1 MCGVSIAHIISSV
14 VVQRPVNRLGR
25 MAAVNGISASRRFL
39 RTRIRTGVVR
49 SRNSLVPAIQM
60 TVCAVGAYAFAE
72 YILGHSGPLFAA
84 TSSLIA
90 LGFSREP
97 RLRRVMEVGLGC
109 TIGIAVGDLLLHWLG
124 GDIWVAAVVLL
135 FSILLARFLDS
146 GNIFTTQLALQS
158 LLVVLLPA
166 PAGGPF
172 TRSIDAVVGGLFALL
187 VTVLMPKDPRR
198 EPRKDVQKLL
208 HELAEVLR
216 DCASALT
223 NSDSTE
229 AWHALVRGRN
239 CQPLVDAMRQSLRA
253 SGEVAT
259 LAPAYR
265 RYRDEI
271 DRLEQS
277 LDYIDLA
284 LRNSRVFAR
293 RLTSA
298 INHAALSD
306 EATESI
312 AEVLQETAA
321 AIDELSLGLAEVHE
335 GARRAHLRTSR
346 LELTEIAG
354 RLHPRLL
361 DVQRLE
367 GETVVMLFRPLM
379 VDLLEATGMDSKEAR
394 DILPPL

>member
-1 MCGVSIAHIISSV
+1 
-14 VVQRPVNRLGR
+14 
-25 MAAVNGISASRRFL
+25 MAPAAGLSASRHFLHGRF
-39 RTRIRTGVVR
+39 RTGMIR

-72 YILGHSGPLFAA
+72 YVLGHSGPLFAA

-97 RLRRVMEVGLGC
+97 RLRRVLEVGLGC

-124 GDIWVAAVVLL
+124 SGIWQAAVVLL

-166 PAGGPF
+166 PSGGPF
-172 TRSIDAVVGGLFALL
+172 TRSIDAVVGGLCALM
-187 VTVLMPKDPRR
+187 VTILMPKDPRR
-198 EPRKDVQKLL
+198 EPRKDVQNLL

-216 DCASALT
+216 ECAEALAH
-223 NSDSTE
+223 SDSTK

-239 CQPLVDAMRQSLRA
+239 CQPLVDGMRHSLRA
-253 SGEVAT
+253 SNEVAR

-265 RYRDEI
+265 RHRDEL
-271 DRLEQS
+271 DRLKES
-277 LDYIDLA
+277 LDFIDLA

-306 EATESI
+306 DATENI
-312 AEVLQETAA
+312 AEVLQETAG
-321 AIDELSLGLAEVHE
+321 AIEELSLGLAETHDGV
-335 GARRAHLRTSR
+335 RRAHLRTARNDLS
-346 LELTEIAG
+346 EIAL
-354 RLHPRLL
+354 RLHPKLL
-361 DVQRLE
+361 EVQRLE

-379 VDLLEATGMDSKEAR
+379 VDLLEATGMDAQEAR
-394 DILPPL
+394 DVLPAL

>member
-1 MCGVSIAHIISSV
+1 LI
-14 VVQRPVNRLGR
+14 
-25 MAAVNGISASRRFL
+25 
-39 RTRIRTGVVR
+39 
-49 SRNSLVPAIQM
+49 PAIQM

-72 YILGHSGPLFAA
+72 YVLGHSGPLFAA

-90 LGFSREP
+90 LGFSRDP
-97 RLRRVMEVGLGC
+97 RLRRVIEVGLGC

-124 GDIWVAAVVLL
+124 AGIWQAAVVLL

-146 GNIFTTQLALQS
+146 GTIFTTQLGLQS

-166 PAGGPF
+166 PPGGPF
-172 TRSIDAVVGGLFALL
+172 TRSIDAVVGGIFALL

-198 EPRKDVQKLL
+198 EPRKDVRKLL

-216 DCASALT
+216 ECSSALIE
-223 NSDSTE
+223 SDSTQ

-239 CQPLVDAMRQSLRA
+239 CQPLVDGMRQSLRA

-265 RYRDEI
+265 RHRDEL

-277 LDYIDLA
+277 LDFIDLA

-306 EATESI
+306 EAIGNI

-321 AIDELSLGLAEVHE
+321 AIDELSLGLAEVND
-335 GARRAHLRTSR
+335 GVRRTHLRTARADLSA
-346 LELTEIAG
+346 IAG
-354 RLHPRLL
+354 RLHPQKLQ
-361 DVQRLE
+361 VERLE

-379 VDLLEATGMDSKEAR
+379 VDLLEATGIDSREAR
-394 DILPPL
+394 DMLPPL

>member
-1 MCGVSIAHIISSV
+1 M
-14 VVQRPVNRLGR
+14 
-25 MAAVNGISASRRFL
+25 
-39 RTRIRTGVVR
+39 
-49 SRNSLVPAIQM
+49 PAIQM
-60 TVCAVGAYAFAE
+60 TGCAVGAYAFAE
-72 YILGHSGPLFAA
+72 YVLGHTGPLFAA

-90 LGFSREP
+90 LGFSRDP

-124 GDIWVAAVVLL
+124 AGIWQAAVVLL

-146 GNIFTTQLALQS
+146 GTIFTTQLGLQS

-166 PAGGPF
+166 PEGGPF
-172 TRSIDAVVGGLFALL
+172 TRSIDAVVGGAFALL
-187 VTVLMPKDPRR
+187 LTFLIPKDPRR
-198 EPRKDVQKLL
+198 EPRHDVKKLL

-216 DCASALT
+216 ECSSALRY
-223 NSDSTE
+223 SDSTQ
-229 AWHALVRGRN
+229 AWHALIRGRN
-239 CQPLVDAMRQSLRA
+239 CQPLVDALRQTLRV

-259 LAPAYR
+259 LAPAHR
-265 RYRDEI
+265 RHRDEL
-271 DRLEQS
+271 DQLEQS
-277 LDYIDLA
+277 VDFIDLA

-306 EATESI
+306 EATENI
-312 AEVLQETAA
+312 AEVLQDTAA
-321 AIDELSLGLAEVHE
+321 GIDELALGLAEVHD
-335 GARRAHLRTSR
+335 GVRRAHLRTAKS
-346 LELTEIAG
+346 ELGDVAG

-367 GETVVMLFRPLM
+367 GEAVVVLFRPLM
-379 VDLLEATGMDSKEAR
+379 VDLLEASGMDAREAR

>member
-1 MCGVSIAHIISSV
+1 
-14 VVQRPVNRLGR
+14 
-25 MAAVNGISASRRFL
+25 
-39 RTRIRTGVVR
+39 
-49 SRNSLVPAIQM
+49 M
-60 TVCAVGAYAFAE
+60 TICAVVAYAFAE
-72 YILGHSGPLFAA
+72 YVLGHSGPLFAA

-97 RLRRVMEVGLGC
+97 RLRRVVEVGLGC

-124 GDIWVAAVVLL
+124 SGIWQAAVVLL

-146 GNIFTTQLALQS
+146 GTIFTTQLGLQS

-172 TRSIDAVVGGLFALL
+172 TRSIDAVVGGLCALL
-187 VTVLMPKDPRR
+187 VTILMPKDPRR
-198 EPRKDVQKLL
+198 EPRRDVQKLL

-216 DCASALT
+216 ECGGALV
-223 NSDSTE
+223 NSDSTQ
-229 AWHALVRGRN
+229 AWHALIRGRN

-265 RYRDEI
+265 RHRDEL
-271 DRLEQS
+271 DRLRQS
-277 LDYIDLA
+277 LDFIDLA

-306 EATESI
+306 EATDSI

-321 AIDELSLGLAEVHE
+321 AIDELSLGLAESHDGV
-335 GARRAHLRTSR
+335 RRAHLRTARRDLS
-346 LELTEIAG
+346 EIAL
-354 RLHPRLL
+354 RLHPKLL
-361 DVQRLE
+361 EVQRLE

-379 VDLLEATGMDSKEAR
+379 VDLLEATGMDADEAR
-394 DILPPL
+394 DVLPAL

>member
-1 MCGVSIAHIISSV
+1 
-14 VVQRPVNRLGR
+14 
-25 MAAVNGISASRRFL
+25 MAIPAGLSTTRRFL
-39 RTRIRTGVVR
+39 RSRVRTGLIR
-49 SRNSLVPAIQM
+49 SRNSFVPAIQM

-72 YILGHSGPLFAA
+72 YVLGHSGPLFAA

-109 TIGIAVGDLLLHWLG
+109 TLGIAVGDLLLHWLG

-146 GNIFTTQLALQS
+146 GSIFTTQLALQS

-166 PAGGPF
+166 PSGGPF

-187 VTVLMPKDPRR
+187 VTILAPKDPRQ
-198 EPRKDVQKLL
+198 EPRRDVQKLL

-216 DCASALT
+216 ECGGALAS
-223 NSDSTE
+223 NDSTQ
-229 AWHALVRGRN
+229 AWHALIRGRN

-265 RYRDEI
+265 RHRDEL
-271 DRLEQS
+271 DRLKQS
-277 LDYIDLA
+277 LDFIDLA

-298 INHAALSD
+298 INHTALSD
-306 EATESI
+306 EATDSL
-312 AEVLQETAA
+312 AGVLQETAA
-321 AIDELSLGLAEVHE
+321 AIDELTLGLAETHE
-335 GARRAHLRTSR
+335 GVRRAHLRTARRDLS
-346 LELTEIAG
+346 EIAL
-354 RLHPRLL
+354 RLHPKLL
-361 DVQRLE
+361 DVTRLE

-379 VDLLEATGMDSKEAR
+379 VDLLEATGMDAAEAR
-394 DILPPL
+394 DVLPAL

>member
-1 MCGVSIAHIISSV
+1 
-14 VVQRPVNRLGR
+14 
-25 MAAVNGISASRRFL
+25 MAAATGISASRRFL
-39 RTRIRTGVVR
+39 RARIRTGVVR

-72 YILGHSGPLFAA
+72 YVLGHSGPLFAA

-90 LGFSREP
+90 LGFSRDP
-97 RLRRVMEVGLGC
+97 RLRRVIEVGLGC

-124 GDIWVAAVVLL
+124 AGIWQAAVVLL

-146 GNIFTTQLALQS
+146 GTIFTTQLALQS

-172 TRSIDAVVGGLFALL
+172 TRSLDAVVGGACALL
-187 VTVLMPKDPRR
+187 VTILVPKDPRR

-216 DCASALT
+216 ECASALT

-239 CQPLVDAMRQSLRA
+239 CQPLVDSMRQSLRA

-265 RYRDEI
+265 RHRDEI

-306 EATESI
+306 EATENI

-321 AIDELSLGLAEVHE
+321 AIDELSLGLAEMHE

-346 LELTEIAG
+346 LELAEIAG

>member
-1 MCGVSIAHIISSV
+1 
-14 VVQRPVNRLGR
+14 
-25 MAAVNGISASRRFL
+25 MAATKGLSASKRFVRTRL
-39 RTRIRTGVVR
+39 RTGLVR

-72 YILGHSGPLFAA
+72 YVLGHQGPLFAA

-90 LGFSREP
+90 LGFSRDP
-97 RLRRVMEVGLGC
+97 RLRRVIEVGLGC
-109 TIGIAVGDLLLHWLG
+109 TLGIVVGDLLLHWLG
-124 GDIWVAAVVLL
+124 AGIWQAAVVLL

-146 GNIFTTQLALQS
+146 GTIFTTQLGLQS

-172 TRSIDAVVGGLFALL
+172 TRSLDAVVGGVFALL

-198 EPRKDVQKLL
+198 EPRKDIRKILD
-208 HELAEVLR
+208 ELAEILR
-216 DCASALT
+216 DCAKAMID
-223 NSDSTE
+223 SDSTA
-229 AWHALVRGRN
+229 AWHALIRGRN
-239 CQPLVDAMRQSLRA
+239 CQALVDRMRQTLRA

-259 LAPAYR
+259 LAPAHR
-265 RYRDEI
+265 RHRDELAG
-271 DRLEQS
+271 LEHS
-277 LDYIDLA
+277 LEYIDLA

-306 EATESI
+306 EAIDNI

-321 AIDELSLGLAEVHE
+321 AIDELTLGLAEQND
-335 GARRAHLRTSR
+335 GARLAHMRRART
-346 LELTEIAG
+346 ELTMVAS
-354 RLHPRLL
+354 RVHPKML

-367 GETVVMLFRPLM
+367 GEAVVMLFRPLL
-379 VDLLEATGMDSKEAR
+379 VDLLEASGLDPEEAR
-394 DILPPL
+394 SVLPRL

>member
-1 MCGVSIAHIISSV
+1 
-14 VVQRPVNRLGR
+14 
-25 MAAVNGISASRRFL
+25 MAPPTGISASRKFL
-39 RTRIRTGVVR
+39 RTRIRTGMVR

-72 YILGHSGPLFAA
+72 YVLGHSGPLFAA

-109 TIGIAVGDLLLHWLG
+109 TIGIAVGDLLRHWLG

-135 FSILLARFLDS
+135 ISILLARFLDS
-146 GNIFTTQLALQS
+146 GNIFTTQLGLQS

-172 TRSIDAVVGGLFALL
+172 TRSIDAIVGGLFALL
-187 VTVLMPKDPRR
+187 FTVLVPKDPRR

-265 RYRDEI
+265 RHRDELG
-271 DRLEQS
+271 RLEQS

-306 EATESI
+306 EATENI

-321 AIDELSLGLAEVHE
+321 AIDELSLGLAEMHE
-335 GARRAHLRTSR
+335 GVRRAHLRTSR

-354 RLHPRLL
+354 RLHPRML

>member
-1 MCGVSIAHIISSV
+1 MAIPAGLSST
-14 VVQRPVNRLGR
+14 
-25 MAAVNGISASRRFL
+25 RRFL
-39 RTRIRTGVVR
+39 HGRVRTGLIR
-49 SRNSLVPAIQM
+49 SRNSVVPAIQM
-60 TVCAVGAYAFAE
+60 TVCAVGAYAFADN
-72 YILGHSGPLFAA
+72 ILGHSGPLFAA

-146 GNIFTTQLALQS
+146 GSIFTTQLALQS

-187 VTVLMPKDPRR
+187 VTILMPKDPRR
-198 EPRKDVQKLL
+198 EPRRDVQKLL

-216 DCASALT
+216 ECAGGLV
-223 NSDSTE
+223 NSDSTQ
-229 AWHALVRGRN
+229 AWHALIRGRN

-265 RYRDEI
+265 RHRDEL
-271 DRLEQS
+271 DRLKQS
-277 LDYIDLA
+277 LDFIDLA

-306 EATESI
+306 EATDSI

-321 AIDELSLGLAEVHE
+321 AIDELSLGLAESHDGV
-335 GARRAHLRTSR
+335 RRAHLRTARRDLS
-346 LELTEIAG
+346 EIAL
-354 RLHPRLL
+354 RLHPKLL
-361 DVQRLE
+361 EVQRLE

-379 VDLLEATGMDSKEAR
+379 VDLLEATGMDADEAR
-394 DILPPL
+394 DVLPAL

>member
-1 MCGVSIAHIISSV
+1 
-14 VVQRPVNRLGR
+14 
-25 MAAVNGISASRRFL
+25 
-39 RTRIRTGVVR
+39 
-49 SRNSLVPAIQM
+49 M
-60 TVCAVGAYAFAE
+60 TACAVGAYAFAE
-72 YILGHSGPLFAA
+72 YVLGHTGPLFAA

-90 LGFSREP
+90 LGFSRDP
-97 RLRRVMEVGLGC
+97 RLRRVVEVGLGC
-109 TIGIAVGDLLLHWLG
+109 TIGIVVGDLLLHWLG
-124 GDIWVAAVVLL
+124 AGIWQAAVVLL

-146 GNIFTTQLALQS
+146 GTIFTTQLGLQS

-172 TRSIDAVVGGLFALL
+172 TRSIDAVVGGVFALL
-187 VTVLMPKDPRR
+187 VTFLIPKDPRR
-198 EPRKDVQKLL
+198 EPRNDVKKLL

-216 DCASALT
+216 ECASALT
-223 NSDSTE
+223 HSDSTQ
-229 AWHALVRGRN
+229 AWHALIRGRN
-239 CQPLVDAMRQSLRA
+239 CQPLVDAMRQTLRA
-253 SGEVAT
+253 SGEVAA

-265 RYRDEI
+265 RHREEL
-271 DRLEQS
+271 DRLAQS
-277 LDYIDLA
+277 VDFIDLA

-306 EATESI
+306 EATENI

-321 AIDELSLGLAEVHE
+321 AIDELGLGLAEVQD
-335 GARRAHLRTSR
+335 GARRAHLRTAR
-346 LELTEIAG
+346 VELSETAG

-379 VDLLEATGMDSKEAR
+379 VDLLEAAGMDPDEAR
-394 DILPPL
+394 DILPAL

>member
-1 MCGVSIAHIISSV
+1 
-14 VVQRPVNRLGR
+14 
-25 MAAVNGISASRRFL
+25 MAQPTGISASRRFL

-72 YILGHSGPLFAA
+72 YVLGHSGPLFAA

-109 TIGIAVGDLLLHWLG
+109 TIGIAVGDLLRHWLG
-124 GDIWVAAVVLL
+124 GEIWVAAVVLL
-135 FSILLARFLDS
+135 VSILLARFLDS
-146 GNIFTTQLALQS
+146 GNIFTTQLGLQS

-172 TRSIDAVVGGLFALL
+172 TRSIDAIVGGLFALL
-187 VTVLMPKDPRR
+187 FTVLVPKDPRR

-265 RYRDEI
+265 RHRDEI
-271 DRLEQS
+271 GRLEQS

-306 EATESI
+306 EATENI

-321 AIDELSLGLAEVHE
+321 AIDELSLGLAEMHE
-335 GARRAHLRTSR
+335 GVRRAHLRTSR

-354 RLHPRLL
+354 RLHPRML

>member
-1 MCGVSIAHIISSV
+1 
-14 VVQRPVNRLGR
+14 
-25 MAAVNGISASRRFL
+25 MAATKGLSASKRFVRTRL
-39 RTRIRTGVVR
+39 RTGLVR

-72 YILGHSGPLFAA
+72 YVLGHQGPLFAA

-90 LGFSREP
+90 LGFSRDP
-97 RLRRVMEVGLGC
+97 RLRRVIEVGLGC
-109 TIGIAVGDLLLHWLG
+109 TLGIVVGDLLLHWLG
-124 GDIWVAAVVLL
+124 AGIWQAAVVLL

-146 GNIFTTQLALQS
+146 GTIFTTQLGLQS

-172 TRSIDAVVGGLFALL
+172 TRSLDAVVGGVFALL

-198 EPRKDVQKLL
+198 EPRKDIREILD
-208 HELAEVLR
+208 ELAEILR
-216 DCASALT
+216 DCAKAMID
-223 NSDSTE
+223 SDSTA
-229 AWHALVRGRN
+229 AWHALIRGRN
-239 CQPLVDAMRQSLRA
+239 CQALVDRMRQTLRA

-259 LAPAYR
+259 LAPAHR
-265 RYRDEI
+265 RHRDELAG
-271 DRLEQS
+271 LEHS
-277 LDYIDLA
+277 LEYIDLA

-306 EATESI
+306 EAIDNI

-321 AIDELSLGLAEVHE
+321 AIDELALGLAEQND
-335 GARRAHLRTSR
+335 GARRAHMRRART
-346 LELTEIAG
+346 ELTMVAS
-354 RLHPRLL
+354 RVHPKML

-367 GETVVMLFRPLM
+367 GEAVVMLFRPLL
-379 VDLLEATGMDSKEAR
+379 VDLLEASGLEPEEAR
-394 DILPPL
+394 SVLPRL

>member
-1 MCGVSIAHIISSV
+1 M
-14 VVQRPVNRLGR
+14 
-25 MAAVNGISASRRFL
+25 
-39 RTRIRTGVVR
+39 VR

-72 YILGHSGPLFAA
+72 YVLGHSGPLFAA

-109 TIGIAVGDLLLHWLG
+109 TIGIAVGDLLRHWLG

-135 FSILLARFLDS
+135 ISILLARFLDS
-146 GNIFTTQLALQS
+146 GNIFTTQLGLQS

-172 TRSIDAVVGGLFALL
+172 TRSIDAIVGGLFALL
-187 VTVLMPKDPRR
+187 FTVLVPKDPRR

-265 RYRDEI
+265 RHRDEI
-271 DRLEQS
+271 GRLEQS

-306 EATESI
+306 EATENI

-321 AIDELSLGLAEVHE
+321 AIDELSLGLD
-335 GARRAHLRTSR
+335 GNARRSPARPPPDVPAGADR
-346 LELTEIAG
+346 NRRPAAPADAG
-354 RLHPRLL
+354 RAAARGRNGGHAVPPADGGPARSHRNGLQGSPGHPAAAVARP
-361 DVQRLE
+361 
-367 GETVVMLFRPLM
+367 VVAP
-379 VDLLEATGMDSKEAR
+379 VKTGSITRSVTA
-394 DILPPL
+394 PG

>member
-1 MCGVSIAHIISSV
+1 
-14 VVQRPVNRLGR
+14 
-25 MAAVNGISASRRFL
+25 MAATKGLSASKRFVRTRL
-39 RTRIRTGVVR
+39 RTGLVR

-72 YILGHSGPLFAA
+72 YVLGHQGPLFAA

-90 LGFSREP
+90 LGFSRDP
-97 RLRRVMEVGLGC
+97 RLRRVIEVGLGC
-109 TIGIAVGDLLLHWLG
+109 TLGIVVGDLLLHWLG
-124 GDIWVAAVVLL
+124 AGIWQAAVVLL

-146 GNIFTTQLALQS
+146 GTIFTTQLGLQS

-172 TRSIDAVVGGLFALL
+172 TRSLDAVVGGVFALL

-198 EPRKDVQKLL
+198 EPRKDIRKILD
-208 HELAEVLR
+208 ELAEILR
-216 DCASALT
+216 DCAKAMID
-223 NSDSTE
+223 SDSTA
-229 AWHALVRGRN
+229 AWHALIRGRN
-239 CQPLVDAMRQSLRA
+239 CQGLVDRMRQTLRA

-259 LAPAYR
+259 LAPAHR
-265 RYRDEI
+265 RHRDELAG
-271 DRLEQS
+271 LEHS
-277 LDYIDLA
+277 LEYIDLA

-306 EATESI
+306 EAIDNI

-321 AIDELSLGLAEVHE
+321 AIDELTLGLAEQND
-335 GARRAHLRTSR
+335 GARRAHMRRART
-346 LELTEIAG
+346 ELTMVAS
-354 RLHPRLL
+354 RVHPKML

-367 GETVVMLFRPLM
+367 GEAVVMLFRPLL
-379 VDLLEATGMDSKEAR
+379 VDLLEASGLDPEEAR
-394 DILPPL
+394 SVLPRL